1 VDASLVNK
9 SQSSEMMRCVN
20 IALLC
25 VQENAADRPTM
36 ADVVAMLST
45 ETTTVLAEPKKPAYF
60 NVRVGDEEAPTTAT
74 ESCSVN
80 DMTISVTTPR

>member
-1 VDASLVNK
+1 
-9 SQSSEMMRCVN
+9 
-20 IALLC
+20 
-25 VQENAADRPTM
+25 M